1 MSTVDQQGRTA
12 PLTSGQMAMWL
23 GAKFASP
30 DTNFNLAEAIDIDG
44 GIDPDIFIVA
54 MRQVADET
62 EATRLSFVDTAQGP
76 RQVVAPVFT
85 GEIPYLDL
93 SNESDP
99 QAEAERWMRADYTRS
114 IDLAHGQLW
123 LSALIRLAPDR
134 HIWYHRSHHI
144 ALDGFSGGL
153 IARRFADIYTA
164 MATGSAAVP
173 EESRLA
179 PLSQLA
185 EEEHAY
191 RESGR
196 FPRDRQYWAERFAD
210 APDPLSLAS
219 HRSVNVGGLLRQTV
233 HLPAASVQALQAIAQ
248 ELGSTLP
255 QILIATTAAYLYRA
269 TGIEDMAIGIPVTAR
284 HNDRMRRVPA
294 MVANALP
301 LRLAM
306 RADLP
311 IPELIREVG
320 RQMRQILRHQS
331 YRYEH
336 LRSDLNMLVNNR
348 QLFTTVVNVEPFDYD
363 FRFAGHAAKPRNLS
377 NGTAEDLGIFL
388 YERGNGQD
396 LQIDFDANPAV
407 HTAEELADHQRRLI
421 AFIDAVIRL
430 PLQAIGHIDLL
441 GAEERKQLLVTWND
455 TAHAVP
461 DTHLTALI
469 EAQLAANPQAIALR
483 FDGQEIDNAELN
495 RRANR
500 LAHLLRARG
509 AGPERTVALA
519 IPRSMD
525 LMIALLATL
534 KTGAAYLPVDP
545 DFPQDRIAFM
555 LGDAQPVCLVTI
567 EALAESLPKAAP
579 ALLLDVAQTIA
590 DLASCDD
597 TDAGIA
603 IDPSHPAYV
612 IYTSGSTGMPKGAV
626 VSHRAIVNRLR
637 WMQDRYGLEA
647 DDRVLQ
653 KTPSSFDVS
662 VWEFF
667 WPLIDGATLVLAK
680 PGGHKDAAY
689 LADLIAEERITT
701 VHFVP
706 SMLEVFLL
714 EPTAA
719 ACTTLRRVICS
730 GEALSPALQSQF
742 QQCLSCELHNL
753 YGPTEAAVDVTS
765 WACERTADD
774 DASKSVPI
782 GRPIWNTQMH
792 VLDSGMQPVPPGVTG
807 ELYIAGVG
815 LARGYLKR
823 PLLSAE
829 RFIANPYGAP
839 GSRMYRSGDLARWRK
854 DGSLDFL
861 GRADQQVKIRGLR
874 IEPGEI
880 ESALLQHPQVAQAA
894 VVAREDVP
902 GEKRLVAYV
911 VATDSA
917 DPQAAELRTHLA
929 QSLPDYMVPS
939 AFVSLPSLPLGPSG
953 KLDRK
958 ALPPP
963 EVQAAT
969 PYAAPR
975 TPTEKIL
982 AGLWAET
989 LHLPRVGVNDNFF
1002 ELGGHSLM
1010 IVQLMSM
1017 IRQQFMIDL
1026 PVDTLFQVSTIAGL
1040 AELLDQESVARP
1052 SLTLMPR
1059 PARIPLSFAQ
1069 RRLWLMNQLEG
1080 ANPAYNMPLALRL
1093 SGVLD
1098 GAALHAALG
1107 DLVQRHESLRT
1118 VYPNEDGLPYQ
1129 HILDGAD
1136 ARPAVI
1142 EADSSEEEIAA
1153 QLHAAAGH
1161 AFDLGSAAPLR
1172 VYLFRLAGDEH
1183 VLLLLTHHIAGDGAS
1198 LLPLARDL
1206 SVAYAARC
1214 EGKAPGWEP
1223 LPLQYADYALWQQEL
1238 LGSEDDADSMAGRQ
1252 REFWRSSLSDLPE
1265 QLALPVDHARPL
1277 VPTYRGDVVPLQIPA
1292 HVHERILQLARDGQ
1306 ASVFMVLQAALA
1318 GLLSRLGAG
1327 DDIVIGSPVA
1337 GRSDHALDELI
1348 GCFVNT
1354 LVLRTDTSGQPSLRE
1369 LVSRVRATN
1378 LAAYAN
1384 QEFPYDRLVELL
1396 RPGRSRANL
1405 PLFQVMLGFQG
1416 TSRLSFSLP
1425 GLSITPQPVAIDT
1438 AKFDL
1443 SFILGEQ
1450 RGADG
1455 LPGGIS
1461 GGIQYSTDLFERST
1475 VEAMGARL
1483 VRLLEEACDA
1493 PDDAV
1498 SGIPIL
1504 SAEETGRLL
1513 SDWSG
1518 CTRDLAPLSFAAMV
1532 AAHAAE
1538 RPHAPAVVLDDATV
1552 SYAELDARANR
1563 LSHLLRAQGIAAGA
1577 IVATVLPRSLD
1588 LIVAHLAIVKAG
1600 AAYLPIDPNHMA
1612 ARSAF
1617 VFEEAAPA
1625 AVLTHDALLPELAGV
1640 PRCIALDCD
1649 SMVAALAIQ
1658 SDAPLAQAADP
1669 QDAAYII
1676 YTSGSTGVPKGVVVP
1691 HAGLGSLG
1699 TAMAERLAID
1709 HDSRVL
1715 QFSSSGFDAS
1725 VMDQLM
1731 AFRAGAALVVP
1742 GPEQLLGTDLADLL
1756 ERQAV
1761 SHALIPPAALA
1772 TLPHGEFPHL
1782 QTLVVGGDA
1791 CSAALAAKWSE
1802 GRRMVNA
1809 YGPTEITI
1817 CASMSAPM
1825 SAEELPSIGQPIWN
1839 TRMYVLDSALQPVP
1853 PGVAGELYIAGSGV
1867 ARGYLDR
1874 PALSAERFVA
1884 DPHGAP
1890 GSRMYR
1896 SGDLARWR
1904 ADGSLDFLGRADQ
1917 QVKIRGFRIEPGEIE
1932 SVLLKH
1938 PQITQAAVI
1947 AREDTPGEKRLVAY
1961 FVADADPQPTELRA
1975 HMAQALPDYMVPS
1988 AFVHLPSLPLTQS
2001 GKLDKKALPV
2011 PEQQPVALYVAPRTP
2026 TEKLLAGLWSETL
2039 QLARVGIHDNFFEIG
2054 GHSLMAIQLGMR
2066 IRQQVR
2072 ADFPHVEVY
2081 NRPTIADLAAWL
2093 DDAGGTTQ
2101 ALDLSRE
2108 LDLPAHI
2115 RPQATAPKLA
2125 PRRVFLTGASGFV
2138 GSHLLAALLRDTAAC
2153 VVCHVRAPD
2162 EQAGEQRLKR
2172 TLAQRQ
2178 LGAIW
2183 DDARIKVVTGDLGKP
2198 RLGLDDAAVQLVRD
2212 GCDAIYHCAA
2222 QVDFLHP
2229 YASLK
2234 PANVD
2239 SVVTLLEWTA
2249 GGRAKSMHYVSTL
2262 AVIDQNNKEDTIT
2275 EQSALASWSGLVD
2288 GYSQSKWVGDALAR
2302 EAQARGMPV
2311 AIYRLG
2317 AVTGDHTHAICNAD
2331 DLIWRVAH
2339 LYADLEA
2346 IPDMDLPL
2354 NLTPVDDVARAILG
2368 LAGQEAS
2375 WGQVFH
2381 LMSQAALRVRDI
2393 PHVFERMGMRLE
2405 PVGLE
2410 PWLERAHARLAVA
2423 QDRDLAAVL
2432 AILDRYD
2439 TTATPPQVSGAATHA
2454 QLEAIGVPIRPVD
2467 RDLLQRYFVD
2477 LGIDTKA
2484 RRALETTTS

>member
-1 MSTVDQQGRTA
+1 MSTVDQLGRTA

-30 DTNFNLAEAIDIDG
+30 DTNFNLAEAIDIAG
-44 GIDPDIFIVA
+44 EIDPDIFLAA
-54 MRQVADET
+54 MRQVADEV
-62 EATRLSFVDTAQGP
+62 EATRLSFVDTPQGP
-76 RQVVAPVFT
+76 QQVVAPVFA

-93 SNESDP
+93 SGDSDP
-99 QAEAERWMRADYTRS
+99 LAEAERWMRADYTRN

-144 ALDGFSGGL
+144 VLDGFSGGL

-164 MATGSAAVP
+164 MADDNAAVP
-173 EESRLA
+173 EDSRLA
-179 PLSQLA
+179 PISQLA
-185 EEEHAY
+185 DEEHAY

-196 FPRDRQYWAERFAD
+196 FPRDRQYWTERFAD

-219 HRSVNVGGLLRQTV
+219 RRSVNIGGLLRQTV
-233 HLPAASVQALQAIAQ
+233 HLPAASVQALQTIAQ
-248 ELGSTLP
+248 ELGTTLP

-407 HTAEELADHQRRLI
+407 HTAEELADHQRRLL

-430 PLQAIGHIDLL
+430 PLQAVGQIDLL
-441 GAEERKQLLVTWND
+441 GADERQQLLVEWND

-483 FDGQEIDNAELN
+483 FDGEAMRNEELN

-525 LMIALLATL
+525 LMVALLATL

-555 LGDAQPVCLVTI
+555 LGDAQPVCLVTT
-567 EALAESLPKAAP
+567 EALAESLPSSGP
-579 ALLLDVAQTIA
+579 HIA
-590 DLASCDD
+590 DRCSANDCRVGDLRRHRPGVD
-597 TDAGIA
+597 

-626 VSHRAIVNRLR
+626 VSHRAIVNRLC
-637 WMQDRYGLEA
+637 WMQDRYGLQA

-689 LADLIAEERITT
+689 LAGLIAQEGITT
-701 VHFVP
+701 IHFVP

-730 GEALSPALQSQF
+730 GEALTPALQSQF
-742 QQCLSCELHNL
+742 QQRLSCELHNL

-765 WACERTADD
+765 WACERPNDVR
-774 DASKSVPI
+774 DAEATSVPI

-792 VLDSGMQPVPPGVTG
+792 VLDSGMQPVPAGVTG

-829 RFIANPYGAP
+829 RFIANPHGAP
-839 GSRMYRSGDLARWRK
+839 GSRMYRTGDLARWRK

-894 VVAREDVP
+894 VIAREDVP

-911 VATDSA
+911 VAADAA
-917 DPQAAELRTHLA
+917 DPQAAELRAHLA
-929 QSLPDYMVPS
+929 QSLPEYMVPS

-1052 SLTLMPR
+1052 SLTPMPR

-1098 GAALHAALG
+1098 RTALHAALG

-1172 VYLFRLAGDEH
+1172 VYLFKL
-1183 VLLLLTHHIAGDGAS
+1183 
-1198 LLPLARDL
+1198 
-1206 SVAYAARC
+1206 VATSTCCCCSRTTSPATAPRC
-1214 EGKAPGWEP
+1214 CRW
-1223 LPLQYADYALWQQEL
+1223 
-1238 LGSEDDADSMAGRQ
+1238 
-1252 REFWRSSLSDLPE
+1252 
-1265 QLALPVDHARPL
+1265 
-1277 VPTYRGDVVPLQIPA
+1277 
-1292 HVHERILQLARDGQ
+1292 
-1306 ASVFMVLQAALA
+1306 
-1318 GLLSRLGAG
+1318 
-1327 DDIVIGSPVA
+1327 
-1337 GRSDHALDELI
+1337 
-1348 GCFVNT
+1348 
-1354 LVLRTDTSGQPSLRE
+1354 
-1369 LVSRVRATN
+1369 RATSAWPMPR
-1378 LAAYAN
+1378 AA
-1384 QEFPYDRLVELL
+1384 
-1396 RPGRSRANL
+1396 
-1405 PLFQVMLGFQG
+1405 
-1416 TSRLSFSLP
+1416 
-1425 GLSITPQPVAIDT
+1425 
-1438 AKFDL
+1438 K
-1443 SFILGEQ
+1443 
-1450 RGADG
+1450 
-1455 LPGGIS
+1455 
-1461 GGIQYSTDLFERST
+1461 
-1475 VEAMGARL
+1475 AR
-1483 VRLLEEACDA
+1483 R
-1493 PDDAV
+1493 
-1498 SGIPIL
+1498 
-1504 SAEETGRLL
+1504 
-1513 SDWSG
+1513 
-1518 CTRDLAPLSFAAMV
+1518 
-1532 AAHAAE
+1532 
-1538 RPHAPAVVLDDATV
+1538 
-1552 SYAELDARANR
+1552 
-1563 LSHLLRAQGIAAGA
+1563 
-1577 IVATVLPRSLD
+1577 
-1588 LIVAHLAIVKAG
+1588 
-1600 AAYLPIDPNHMA
+1600 
-1612 ARSAF
+1612 
-1617 VFEEAAPA
+1617 
-1625 AVLTHDALLPELAGV
+1625 
-1640 PRCIALDCD
+1640 
-1649 SMVAALAIQ
+1649 
-1658 SDAPLAQAADP
+1658 
-1669 QDAAYII
+1669 
-1676 YTSGSTGVPKGVVVP
+1676 
-1691 HAGLGSLG
+1691 
-1699 TAMAERLAID
+1699 
-1709 HDSRVL
+1709 
-1715 QFSSSGFDAS
+1715 
-1725 VMDQLM
+1725 
-1731 AFRAGAALVVP
+1731 RAGSRCRCNTP
-1742 GPEQLLGTDLADLL
+1742 TTRCGS
-1756 ERQAV
+1756 RN
-1761 SHALIPPAALA
+1761 
-1772 TLPHGEFPHL
+1772 
-1782 QTLVVGGDA
+1782 
-1791 CSAALAAKWSE
+1791 CSAAK
-1802 GRRMVNA
+1802 
-1809 YGPTEITI
+1809 T
-1817 CASMSAPM
+1817 
-1825 SAEELPSIGQPIWN
+1825 
-1839 TRMYVLDSALQPVP
+1839 
-1853 PGVAGELYIAGSGV
+1853 
-1867 ARGYLDR
+1867 
-1874 PALSAERFVA
+1874 
-1884 DPHGAP
+1884 
-1890 GSRMYR
+1890 
-1896 SGDLARWR
+1896 
-1904 ADGSLDFLGRADQ
+1904 
-1917 QVKIRGFRIEPGEIE
+1917 
-1932 SVLLKH
+1932 
-1938 PQITQAAVI
+1938 
-1947 AREDTPGEKRLVAY
+1947 
-1961 FVADADPQPTELRA
+1961 
-1975 HMAQALPDYMVPS
+1975 
-1988 AFVHLPSLPLTQS
+1988 
-2001 GKLDKKALPV
+2001 
-2011 PEQQPVALYVAPRTP
+2011 TP
-2026 TEKLLAGLWSETL
+2026 TAW
-2039 QLARVGIHDNFFEIG
+2039 
-2054 GHSLMAIQLGMR
+2054 
-2066 IRQQVR
+2066 
-2072 ADFPHVEVY
+2072 P
-2081 NRPTIADLAAWL
+2081 AA
-2093 DDAGGTTQ
+2093 
-2101 ALDLSRE
+2101 S
-2108 LDLPAHI
+2108 
-2115 RPQATAPKLA
+2115 
-2125 PRRVFLTGASGFV
+2125 AS
-2138 GSHLLAALLRDTAAC
+2138 
-2153 VVCHVRAPD
+2153 
-2162 EQAGEQRLKR
+2162 
-2172 TLAQRQ
+2172 
-2178 LGAIW
+2178 
-2183 DDARIKVVTGDLGKP
+2183 
-2198 RLGLDDAAVQLVRD
+2198 
-2212 GCDAIYHCAA
+2212 
-2222 QVDFLHP
+2222 
-2229 YASLK
+2229 
-2234 PANVD
+2234 
-2239 SVVTLLEWTA
+2239 
-2249 GGRAKSMHYVSTL
+2249 
-2262 AVIDQNNKEDTIT
+2262 
-2275 EQSALASWSGLVD
+2275 
-2288 GYSQSKWVGDALAR
+2288 
-2302 EAQARGMPV
+2302 
-2311 AIYRLG
+2311 
-2317 AVTGDHTHAICNAD
+2317 
-2331 DLIWRVAH
+2331 
-2339 LYADLEA
+2339 
-2346 IPDMDLPL
+2346 
-2354 NLTPVDDVARAILG
+2354 
-2368 LAGQEAS
+2368 
-2375 WGQVFH
+2375 
-2381 LMSQAALRVRDI
+2381 
-2393 PHVFERMGMRLE
+2393 
-2405 PVGLE
+2405 
-2410 PWLERAHARLAVA
+2410 
-2423 QDRDLAAVL
+2423 
-2432 AILDRYD
+2432 
-2439 TTATPPQVSGAATHA
+2439 SGA
-2454 QLEAIGVPIRPVD
+2454 
-2467 RDLLQRYFVD
+2467 
-2477 LGIDTKA
+2477 
-2484 RRALETTTS
+2484 RR